1 MKLYDRLLSH
11 AQALENQALHADQRI
26 DIPTAR
32 ARRVTANLL
41 REAAAELKNQP
52 VAKLLGEHLNSE
64 VFK

>member
-1 MKLYDRLLSH
+1 MKLHDRLLSH

-41 REAAAELKNQP
+41 REAAAMIRINDALDE
-52 VAKLLGEHLNSE
+52 ER
-64 VFK
+64 